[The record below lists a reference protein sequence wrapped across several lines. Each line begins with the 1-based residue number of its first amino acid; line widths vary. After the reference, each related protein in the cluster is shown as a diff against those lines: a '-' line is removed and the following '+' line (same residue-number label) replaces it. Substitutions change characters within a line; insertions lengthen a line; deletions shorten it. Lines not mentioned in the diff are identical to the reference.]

1 MINEIMSR
9 FDRRRRLIPG
19 LRRGRAPARAAVDC
33 PITTSGAA
41 PLIVDGFRRVRRS
54 TFTEGAIMERAE
66 YNRQSRARMA
76 ETAKTRRDMER
87 RTRRSASTI
96 GGAAPDT
103 IIGRAAAD
111 RAGARLYRATRCEN
125 ASKCATPDRARACPS
140 YQLNVRRR
148 IARERVAT
156 TRHGY
161 PAQAVGRHLIL
172 GRSFH
177 LR

>member
-1 MINEIMSR
+1 MHRRNDRTEPL
-9 FDRRRRLIPG
+9 RRRREG
-19 LRRGRAPARAAVDC
+19 CAPARAAVDC

-66 YNRQSRARMA
+66 YHRHSRARMA
-76 ETAKTRRDMER
+76 ETAKDARDIQR

-111 RAGARLYRATRCEN
+111 RAGARPISINLR
-125 ASKCATPDRARACPS
+125 K
-140 YQLNVRRR
+140 L
-148 IARERVAT
+148 
-156 TRHGY
+156 
-161 PAQAVGRHLIL
+161 
-172 GRSFH
+172 RSH
-177 LR
+177 A